1 MLFNSFEF
9 LFVFLPI
16 TWVLFRLACRA
27 RVIDVA
33 LAVLLVA
40 SFVFYSYWNPPFFF
54 LILFSILFNFSWG
67 RLIER
72 ATGSRRDIWLY
83 SGVAVNL
90 LLIAYFKYANF
101 MISNI
106 AWLIGKE
113 WVARDIFLPLGI
125 SFFTF
130 QQIAYL
136 IDCSKGLAKE
146 HVFTQ
151 YALFV
156 TFFPQLIA
164 GPIVRYE
171 DILPQFGR
179 LRTYGMSYRNTA
191 IGIALLALGLF
202 KKVVIA
208 DTLSPW
214 VAAVFDSDNPLTLV
228 EAWAGV
234 LSYTF
239 QIYFDFSGY
248 SDMAVGLGR
257 LFNIELAIN
266 FNSPYKALSISDFW
280 RRWHITLS
288 SFLRDYLYIPL
299 GGNRCGKVR
308 RNTNI
313 MITMLLGGLWHGASW
328 NFVVWGGLHGIYLVI
343 NHAYRKVTST
353 LKITPP
359 RIFTPIYW
367 LITFLSVVF
376 AWVFFRSTSFSRS
389 WEILSGMVGLN
400 GTILPPHWAP
410 FPWLRDSLLSM
421 GVKIE
426 WPNTWALVAGKW
438 QVLLL
443 VACTLV
449 AVFLPNSF
457 EWTHSRFRRN
467 KLTLAHVAFIGL
479 ILAMSVCSL
488 DRISEFLY
496 FQF

>member
-9 LFVFLPI
+9 LFLFLPI

-33 LAVLLVA
+33 LAILLVA

-54 LILFSILFNFSWG
+54 LILCSILFNFSWG

-72 ATGSRRDIWLY
+72 ASCRHKNLWLC
-83 SGVAVNL
+83 SGVIVNL
-90 LLIAYFKYANF
+90 LLIGYFKYANF
-101 MISNI
+101 MISNM
-106 AWLIGKE
+106 AWLLGKE
-113 WVARDIFLPLGI
+113 WVTRDIFLPLGI

-136 IDCSKGLAKE
+136 LDCFKGLAKE
-146 HVFTQ
+146 HSFTQ

-171 DILPQFGR
+171 DILPQFER
-179 LRTYGMSYRNTA
+179 LRTFGMSYRNTA
-191 IGIALLALGLF
+191 LGIALLALGLF
-202 KKVVIA
+202 KKAVIA

-214 VAAVFDSDNPLTLV
+214 VAAVFDSSETLTLF
-228 EAWAGV
+228 EAWGGV

-257 LFNIELAIN
+257 LFNIELAVN

-299 GGNRCGKVR
+299 GGNRCGKIR
-308 RNTNI
+308 RNINI
-313 MITMLLGGLWHGASW
+313 MVTMLLGGLWHGASW

-343 NHAYRKVTST
+343 NHAYRKIMTS
-353 LKITPP
+353 LKFTHT
-359 RIFTPIYW
+359 RIFIPIYW
-367 LITFLSVVF
+367 LITFFSVVI
-376 AWVFFRSTSFSRS
+376 AWVFFRSASFSRS
-389 WEILSGMVGLN
+389 WEILSGMAGMN
-400 GTILPPHWAP
+400 GATLTPDWASFTWFRSIL
-410 FPWLRDSLLSM
+410 FDL
-421 GVKIE
+421 GVKVE
-426 WPNTWALVAGKW
+426 WPVTWALIGGKW
-438 QVLLL
+438 QILML
-443 VACTLV
+443 VVCCLMV
-449 AVFLPNSF
+449 VFLPNSF
-457 EWTHSRFRRN
+457 EWARNRFRRKN
-467 KLTLAHVAFIGL
+467 LTLAHAALVGL
-479 ILAMSVCSL
+479 ILALSVCSL
-488 DRISEFLY
+488 DQVSEFLY